1 MATSYSSNLA
11 LALPATGELSGTWGT
26 TVNSS
31 ITNMLDEALGY
42 QAYSATGGADTL
54 TIPDGTTGVARS
66 IYIQLNGTGGGSV
79 AVPTTKTKMYF
90 VFNNTASAITFKV
103 TGQTGVSI
111 PAAAKMALVSN
122 GTDIIVAQNY
132 FAALTLGAALPV
144 LSGGTGVTTSTGT
157 GNNVLS
163 ASPTLTG
170 TVAGASLSLSSLT
183 SGRVPYAGTAG
194 LLQDSANLLFNGTT
208 LTANTI
214 GAFTLSGT
222 VAGGG
227 NQLNNVIIGT
237 TTPLAGSFTTLS
249 ATGDVT
255 GGNGSTQ
262 ARLIANS
269 SAAQFSDVLFQ
280 TASLNRWAI
289 EKSGAESGSNAGGD
303 LYIYRYSDAG
313 GYLGNP
319 LTINRAS
326 GLVTAN
332 TSLAVTGTLSAT
344 GTLSGGTSGTGYSFS
359 GSAPAGSLTLDAS
372 GNLGIGMSP
381 ARRLDVTAATGLIG
395 VTSSTGTN
403 YAAFQALNTGG
414 TMTLGLEGSSPVVF
428 SGSTAYSA
436 IFGTGGAY
444 SLHLATN
451 NTVRATIDSSGDLLV
466 GTASR
471 ISVERFSSVTT
482 GDSQAAAFKNDSAT
496 RDTQVVWNAATSG
509 NNAFATFYTE
519 TSITSRG
526 GISYNRGAGLVVYS
540 TTSDYR
546 AKDIIGPVQN
556 PGATIDALKVYEG
569 QMKGATQSRPM
580 LIAHEA
586 QAVTPYSVTGEKD
599 AVNEDGT
606 PKHQQMDV
614 SALVPLLLAELQS
627 LRARVAQLESK
638 P

>member
-1 MATSYSSNLA
+1 
-11 LALPATGELSGTWGT
+11 
-26 TVNSS
+26 
-31 ITNMLDEALGY
+31 MLDEALGY